1 MRVQSGGQRFCG
13 RRFTPK
19 ELTLIRD
26 VVQTCAGVSRQE
38 LANTVCELLGWKRA
52 SGALKG
58 EECGDFLERLEA
70 DGILALPQKQQGR
83 PVGSKTS
90 IPITER
96 GNAGTPLDGRV
107 EEFTPL
113 VIERVQS
120 REQRLLFRELV
131 GRHHY
136 LGYAVPFGARLQY
149 LVFVSKPVRTVVG
162 CMQFSSP
169 AWRMQARDQWVGWDD
184 ATRQRKL
191 QHVVNNS
198 RFLILPWVRIRNLAT
213 SILSA
218 VVRLLRVD
226 WQKQYGV
233 DPWLVETLV
242 DQERF
247 HGGSYRAAN
256 WIVLGQTSG
265 RGRMD
270 REHQRHGAEIK
281 TLLVYPLVREAR
293 QQLREGGGD

>member
-1 MRVQSGGQRFCG
+1 MAAQSGGQRYCG
-13 RRFTPK
+13 RRFTTK

-26 VVQTCAGVSRQE
+26 VVQTCGGVSRKE
-38 LANTVCELLGWKRA
+38 LSHTLCELLGWRRA
-52 SGALKG
+52 NGTLKG
-58 EECGDFLERLEA
+58 EECGEFLERLESS
-70 DGILALPQKQQGR
+70 GFLALPQKQQGR

-96 GNAGTPLDGRV
+96 GNPGAPLDGRV
-107 EEFTPL
+107 EEFVPL

-120 REQRLLFRELV
+120 QEQRLLFRELV

-136 LGYAVPFGARLQY
+136 LGYAVPYGARQQY
-149 LVFVSKPVRTVVG
+149 LVFVSKPELTVVG
-162 CMQFSSP
+162 CVQFSSP

-184 ATRQRKL
+184 ATRRRNL

-213 SILSA
+213 SILSS
-218 VVRLLRVD
+218 VVRLVRVD

-281 TLLVYPLVREAR
+281 TLLVYPLVRGAR
-293 QQLREGGGD
+293 PRLREGGEG